1 LFPYIAPTYYDRS
14 WGRSNYNSLQFML
27 NKHYSNGLAYMIS
40 YTWSKSIDIGCSGW
54 FGVEGCS
61 VQDPYHFNNDRS
73 VSGFDVPHVLTVSWL
88 YQLPIGKDKFLHTG
102 SRVADYILGNW
113 QVNGITAL
121 RSGIPYTV
129 MVSGDVA
136 NTGNTGYERLNL
148 IGNPTPANQGPG
160 QWLVRSAFAV
170 PAPYTFGALGRYP
183 FRADWSKNVDLSIFR
198 QFSIRESK
206 ALEFR
211 AEAFNVFNN
220 TVYNAPTADFN
231 SPNFG
236 KVLSIANSPRQLQ
249 LGAKIIF

>member
-1 LFPYIAPTYYDRS
+1 MRITRLSAIRLFILAALLCAAASAQLSTSSITGTVRDTSGSVVPEAAV
-14 WGRSNYNSLQFML
+14 SLR
-27 NKHYSNGLAYMIS
+27 NAG
-40 YTWSKSIDIGCSGW
+40 T
-54 FGVEGCS
+54 GVERQS
-61 VQDPYHFNNDRS
+61 VTNE
-73 VSGFDVPHVLTVSWL
+73 
-88 YQLPIGKDKFLHTG
+88 
-102 SRVADYILGNW
+102 AGN
-113 QVNGITAL
+113 
-121 RSGIPYTV
+121 
-129 MVSGDVA
+129 
-136 NTGNTGYERLNL
+136 
-148 IGNPTPANQGPG
+148 
-160 QWLVRSAFAV
+160 
-170 PAPYTFGALGRYP
+170 ALGRYP